1 MSQKDVSVRSVGC
14 NAPPGALE
22 PWVRGFGG
30 GRGIRTL
37 DAFPHTRF
45 PGVRTRP
52 DYATPPYAG
61 TVEGTYPIPNY
72 AQAMSVALE
81 EARSA
86 LDHDDVPVG
95 AVLLDESG
103 AIVGLDHN
111 RREELGDATAHAE
124 MLVISARSRE
134 LGQWRLSGHTLVV
147 TLEPCPMCAM
157 AAVWARIDRIVYA
170 AADLKAGGAWSL
182 FNIPQD
188 ERLNHRVEIEAGILA
203 EESRELLDSFFN
215 SRR

>member
-1 MSQKDVSVRSVGC
+1 
-14 NAPPGALE
+14 
-22 PWVRGFGG
+22 
-30 GRGIRTL
+30 
-37 DAFPHTRF
+37 
-45 PGVRTRP
+45 
-52 DYATPPYAG
+52 
-61 TVEGTYPIPNY
+61 
-72 AQAMSVALE
+72 MSVALE

-95 AVLLDESG
+95 AVLLDQGG
-103 AIVGLDHN
+103 AIVGRDHN

-188 ERLNHRVEIEAGILA
+188 ERLNHRVQIEAGVLA
-203 EESRELLDSFFN
+203 EESRALLDSFFS